1 MKRALAW
8 LLAACLLLSGC
19 TRGESREETKP
30 AGGVTLRVVTSYGP
44 TDGNRANYE
53 AAIASYERSTGNTVS
68 DNSALANEEWKL
80 KVMADFQTG
89 SEPDVL
95 FYFMNADSDALV
107 RAEKVVPLEE
117 IRAEYPDYAGNMDD
131 GKMTP
136 SPVDGKVY
144 GVPVNGYWEG
154 MYYNRRVLQA
164 AGVEVPGADYTWSQ
178 FIEDCQKIRDA
189 GYTPIAVSL
198 QEIPHYWFEFLV
210 YNQNWDTPH
219 SSLPNYAGDEVGLQ
233 WAAALNMFKYLYE
246 RGFFPRNTMTATDAE
261 TSQLL
266 ADGQAA
272 FLVDGSWK
280 IGYFRERCGE
290 NLGDIGV
297 TYVPGGGGRAA
308 TDIIGGISMG
318 YFITRKAWEDPERRD
333 AAVEFVQYMTSN
345 EQINTFAIASGSPV
359 TALNDPLSAMGQ
371 MDNLQQEGVEMYL
384 GATSVTPAVQ
394 DLLSAGAR
402 EALFRNIKNVA
413 AGHISAGTAVAN
425 ALQ

>member
-19 TRGESREETKP
+19 SRGESREETKP

-53 AAIASYERSTGNTVS
+53 AAVAGYERSTGNTVS

-136 SPVDGKVY
+136 SQVDGKVY
-144 GVPVNGYWEG
+144 GVPANGYWEG

-164 AGVEVPGADYTWSQ
+164 AGVEIPGADYTWSQ
-178 FIEDCQKIRDA
+178 FIEDCQKILDA

-290 NLGDIGV
+290 DLEDIGV
-297 TYVPGGGGRAA
+297 TYVPGGGGRGA

-318 YFITRKAWEDPERRD
+318 YFITRKAWEDPERRA
-333 AAVEFVQYMTSN
+333 AAVEFIQYMTSN
-345 EQINTFAIASGSPV
+345 EQINTFAAASGSPV
-359 TALNDPLSAMGQ
+359 TALRDPLSAMGQ
-371 MDNLQQEGVEMYL
+371 MDSLQQEGMEMYL

-402 EALFRNIKNVA
+402 ESLFRNIKNVA